1 MGWVL
6 RLRNSFW
13 RRDSQYDLLAEE
25 QEFHIEQRTRDNLA
39 RGMTPEAAR
48 ADALRRFGNTALL
61 RDRTLDADRLAWADA
76 LARDLRLAGRTL
88 ARRKGMALAAIASL
102 ALGIGA
108 NSAVFSVVDAVLLRP
123 LPLPHPERLVVIQES
138 KR

>member
-1 MGWVL
+1 MGWVM

-25 QEFHIEQRTRDNLA
+25 QEFHLEQRTRDNVA
-39 RGMTPEAAR
+39 RGMAPQAAR

-76 LARDLRLAGRTL
+76 LARDLRLAVRTL
-88 ARRKGMALAAIASL
+88 SRRKGLALAAIASL

-108 NSAVFSVVDAVLLRP
+108 NSAIFSVVDAVLLQP
-123 LPLPHPERLVVIQES
+123 LPCPAPDRLVV
-138 KR
+138 